1 MRVVLLVLLCCR
13 LSEANLLGQRF
24 TAITNT
30 EDETAEADIFTLLSE
45 MMAALE
51 EQRKWTV
58 GDSQME
64 EILEQLEALKTGITH
79 HESRLRVSEMPR
91 EEQRKQVQEAVRQ
104 YTVMEARL
112 DASDLEGQSKRMREL
127 QKESEKLNGRL
138 TALGNEHEDTDA
150 GVEALQAADRDVE
163 GRLNTADVQA
173 ETQRTSVDI

>member
-13 LSEANLLGQRF
+13 LSEANILGQRF

-30 EDETAEADIFTLLSE
+30 QDETTEADIFTLLSE

-51 EQRKWTV
+51 EQRSELPHQRESGAAAKST
-58 GDSQME
+58 GPREQAESQGM
-64 EILEQLEALKTGITH
+64 Q
-79 HESRLRVSEMPR
+79 R

-104 YTVMEARL
+104 YTE
-112 DASDLEGQSKRMREL
+112 
-127 QKESEKLNGRL
+127 LNGRL
-138 TALGNEHEDTDA
+138 TALGNELEDTDA

-173 ETQRTSVDI
+173 ETQRTSVEHLQKYHKNSQFTSNM